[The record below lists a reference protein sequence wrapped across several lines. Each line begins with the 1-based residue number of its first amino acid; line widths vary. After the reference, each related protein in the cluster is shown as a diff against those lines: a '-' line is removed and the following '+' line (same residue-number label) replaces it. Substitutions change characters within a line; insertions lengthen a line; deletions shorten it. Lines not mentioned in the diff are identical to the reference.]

1 MTLYDDAMRT
11 IIDLP
16 DQDLRD
22 LAEISQREKISR
34 AEVIRRAVR
43 LYVER
48 LRPAREQAV
57 FGLWRGRKRDGLHY
71 EDKLRREWDKR

>member
-1 MTLYDDAMRT
+1 MRT

-16 DQDLRD
+16 EQDIRD

-43 LYVER
+43 HYLEQ
-48 LRPAREQAV
+48 LRPPSDQNA
-57 FGLWRGRKRDGLHY
+57 FGLWRKRKLDGLRY
-71 EDKLRREWDKR
+71 QDKLRGEWDRH

>member
-1 MTLYDDAMRT
+1 MTLYDNIMRT

-16 DQDLRD
+16 EQDIRD
-22 LAEISQREKISR
+22 LAEISQREKVSR

-48 LRPAREQAV
+48 LRPAGEQNV
-57 FGLWRGRKRDGLHY
+57 FGLWRGRKQDGLRY
-71 EDKLRREWDKR
+71 EDKIRGDWDPR